1 MLDTVKLRSPALSDQ
16 DAERIEQRCT
26 LRQAVEIATGEVQ
39 YSLTTGSLAGSWDD
53 RVSVR
58 VMREEYV
65 TAPKTLRQLGEE
77 AERNLEAKSKGKGTG
92 GKVRTSVVLQPC
104 APYVLIEGS
113 VHKALLGHNVYG
125 GPLEPLLACCW
136 FVDDVAARLGVSLPC
151 AEDWYAQRL
160 DWAEVFFLPSFEA
173 VQEYLHGLGLAEFPR
188 RKVYRYGAEG
198 VFSPGR
204 TTAVKAYHKGPE
216 FYAHDRRGLR
226 ACLEVGELVEL
237 QERANRSLRFETSV
251 KARKLAEDFGE
262 KPLVVQI
269 TRDYL
274 EGVHDREAARLLKE
288 ASTEMETVRTHL
300 EVSRR
305 LEQTYNRELSNRLFG
320 TWLQL
325 ATLGEKVV
333 KEKMT
338 EYGKRDASTFYRQR
352 RQLLDAGCA
361 WNASD
366 VQIVPRCSAIPAGFS
381 PVRRDPHRL
390 TEEADEVKHKL
401 QTYSRAA

>member
-1 MLDTVKLRSPALSDQ
+1 MLDTARLRSPHLSDR
-16 DAERIEQRCT
+16 DAARIEQSCT
-26 LRQAVEIATGEVQ
+26 LRQAVEIATGDVQ
-39 YSLTTGSLAGSWDD
+39 YSLTTGSPAGSWDD

-65 TAPKTLRQLGEE
+65 TLPKS
-77 AERNLEAKSKGKGTG
+77 ERNKAT
-92 GKVRTSVVLQPC
+92 VVMQPC

-113 VHKALLGHNVYG
+113 VHKALLGHNVHG
-125 GPLEPLLACCW
+125 GPLAPLLACCW
-136 FVDDVAARLGVSLPC
+136 FVDDVAARLGVSLPY
-151 AEDWYAQRL
+151 AEDWHAQRL

-173 VQEYLHGLGLAEFPR
+173 VQEYLHGLSMAEFPR

-204 TTAVKAYHKGPE
+204 TTALKAYHKGPE
-216 FYAHDRRGLR
+216 FFKHDRKRLR
-226 ACLEVGELVEL
+226 DRLEPGELVEL

-274 EGVHDREAARLLKE
+274 EGVHDREASRLLKE

-305 LEQTYNRELSNRLFG
+305 LEQTYTPELANRLFG

-325 ATLGEKVV
+325 AALGERVV
-333 KEKMT
+333 KNKLT
-338 EYGKRDASTFYRQR
+338 PRTFYRQR
-352 RQLLDAGCA
+352 KQLVDAGCS
-361 WNASD
+361 WNAAD
-366 VQIVPRCSAIPAGFS
+366 VRVVASSSAIPLGFS
-381 PVRRDPHRL
+381 PVRSDPRRL
-390 TEEADEVKHKL
+390 VEEADLVKYKL
-401 QTYSRAA
+401 QTYNRAA